1 MVVGD
6 EIRCPPL
13 WSQSRARRSA
23 DPRARLMAHS
33 LDALTVDLPAVVAV
47 ISPVDRRLN
56 AFTTAP
62 IVGRLDPPDF
72 PLDVEAAHL
81 AYLRGYHTEDPFA
94 PRRWADRNV
103 TVLGVGDVGGA
114 DAVARSPF
122 GRGFLATHGLAIQA
136 AVYLRDRGRLVAI
149 AVLARRAGEREATP
163 GEIKRLRRVQPFLEE
178 ALALAW
184 RRSATPAPAEDLNA
198 SGLTERE
205 QVVARLVGAGASNA
219 EVASAL
225 CISVNTVK
233 THMQRILA
241 KLELRSR
248 TELALLLSAAP
259 RAPG

>member
-1 MVVGD
+1 MVAGD

-33 LDALTVDLPAVVAV
+33 LDALTVDLPAAVAV

-136 AVYLRDRGRLVAI
+136 AVYLRDRGRLVAF
-149 AVLARRAGEREATP
+149 AVLARRIGDRVATS
-163 GEIKRLRRVQPFLEE
+163 GEIERLRRIQPFLEE
-178 ALALAW
+178 ALAIAW
-184 RRSATPAPAEDLNA
+184 GRSPTPAPAMGL
-198 SGLTERE
+198 STLTERE
-205 QVVARLVGAGASNA
+205 REVSRLVGAGASNA
-219 EVASAL
+219 EIASAL